1 MPLSAAR
8 RFSII
13 GISLLAFVALVYFSV
28 SSLSI
33 TRGTSLNLEETALP
47 FSLLMLGTPAIFI
60 WMAWNRWASVGLLAA
75 ASLINLLVFIVVQ
88 EKSFLLFFPYY
99 AGLYFLLVW
108 FERRSQNRVLSAEA
122 ENERNENERNEREV
136 RFAKLSEDLDASF
149 QKYSVYYSL
158 REVAEEFATTLSLEH
173 LARIVVKQLKSFLS
187 KAEAYL
193 LYLAEVDQMSL
204 SLVHSETAKEG
215 ERVKSKTGDVFD
227 LWVLKTR
234 QPLHIMD
241 TKKDVRFDF
250 KRVEDASIR
259 SLIVAPLVD
268 EGRVVGMCRAQ
279 SSYPNVF
286 TTEDLRL
293 LYALSV
299 LASPAFANALLWQ
312 KTHELAIRDSLT
324 GLFVQRYFKDR
335 LKDEHRRA
343 LMSNV
348 PLSLLMCDLDHF
360 KRYNDTFGHT
370 AGDMILVKVAQI
382 LAAESPEGSI
392 VARYGGEEF
401 SILMPRMPKQEA
413 LQVAEK
419 IRRRVESEEV
429 EIRREMTKITVSI
442 GVCTMSDDTMERE
455 ELILK
460 ADQSLYAAKRGGRN
474 RVFPVGSEPGK

>member
-8 RFSII
+8 RLII
-13 GISLLAFVALVYFSV
+13 TGLSLFAVLALGYFSV
-28 SSLSI
+28 FSLSLAKN
-33 TRGTSLNLEETALP
+33 GTICFCLP
-47 FSLLMLGTPAIFI
+47 FFLLLFVLPALFV
-60 WMAWNRWASVGLLAA
+60 WTVWGRWAAVGMLSVAA
-75 ASLINLLVFIVVQ
+75 LINLLVLVVTQ
-88 EKSFLLFFPYY
+88 QKSFLAFFAYY
-99 AGLYFLLVW
+99 AGFYFLFAW
-108 FERRSQNRVLSAEA
+108 FERRNQNRLLLAES
-122 ENERNENERNEREV
+122 EGERNENEKNEQEV

-173 LARIVVKQLKSFLS
+173 LARIVVKQLKSFIS
-187 KAEAYL
+187 KAEACL

-204 SLVHSETAKEG
+204 SLVHSETLKEG
-215 ERVKSKTGDVFD
+215 ERIKSKTGDVFD

-234 QPLHIMD
+234 QPLHILD
-241 TKKDVRFDF
+241 TKKDVRFDSR
-250 KRVEDASIR
+250 KMEDASIR

-324 GLFVQRYFKDR
+324 GLFVHRYFKDR

-348 PLSLLMCDLDHF
+348 PLSLLMCDLDYF
-360 KRYNDTFGHT
+360 KKYNDSFGHT
-370 AGDMILVKVAQI
+370 AGDMILVKVAQV
-382 LAAESPEGSI
+382 LASESPEGSI

-401 SILMPRMPKQEA
+401 AILMPRIAKPDAMQI
-413 LQVAEK
+413 AEK
-419 IRRRVESEEV
+419 IRQRVESGEV

-442 GVCTMSDDTMERE
+442 GVSTIPDDTMERE
-455 ELILK
+455 ELLLK

-474 RVFPVGSEPGK
+474 RVASVGPGPGK